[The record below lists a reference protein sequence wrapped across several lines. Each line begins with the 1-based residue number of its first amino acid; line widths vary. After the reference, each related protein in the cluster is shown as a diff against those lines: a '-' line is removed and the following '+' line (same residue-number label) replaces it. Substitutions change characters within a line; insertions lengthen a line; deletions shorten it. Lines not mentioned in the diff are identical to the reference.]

1 VARHAVLIQDGTD
14 VAAEAHFV
22 AGAMPNEIRDNERE
36 TGREKPEHP
45 KSG

>member
-14 VAAEAHFV
+14 VVAEAHFV
-22 AGAMPNEIRDNERE
+22 AGAMPNEVRDNQRQTDSEQ
-36 TGREKPEHP
+36 PEHP